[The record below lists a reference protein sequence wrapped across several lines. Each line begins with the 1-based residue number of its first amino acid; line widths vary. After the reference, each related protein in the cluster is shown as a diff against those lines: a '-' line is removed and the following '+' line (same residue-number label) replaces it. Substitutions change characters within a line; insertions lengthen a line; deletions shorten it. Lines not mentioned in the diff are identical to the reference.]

1 MPPNEQRPI
10 ARARRLR
17 SNNTSSLQSS
27 PSPVKSEAP
36 ADPLGIEAIVDRV
49 FERRFDELLEALGTR
64 TLPKYIG
71 RGELGQML
79 GVSPPVIRRLES
91 EGIPCVRLG
100 EVIRYPLDAV
110 TAWLESRESQ
120 RDAGQ

>member
-1 MPPNEQRPI
+1 MPPNAARP
-10 ARARRLR
+10 RARGTNQSRQDDF
-17 SNNTSSLQSS
+17 TSVRHA
-27 PSPVKSEAP
+27 PAPVKSEAP

-64 TLPKYIG
+64 ALPKYIG

-91 EGIPCVRLG
+91 GGLPCVRLG

-110 TAWLESRESQ
+110 TVWLASRGA
-120 RDAGQ
+120 R

>member
-1 MPPNEQRPI
+1 MPKRNAGAPVASRVTPQ
-10 ARARRLR
+10 
-17 SNNTSSLQSS
+17 NTQSL
-27 PSPVKSEAP
+27 PVNVAQP
-36 ADPLGIEAIVDRV
+36 AAGVNSDPLGIETIVDRV

-64 TLPKYIG
+64 ALPKYID

-91 EGIPCVRLG
+91 EGLPCVRLG

-110 TAWLESRESQ
+110 TAWLASR
-120 RDAGQ
+120 GGK